1 MKQNSKQNSMQ
12 NELNNENIIT
22 LLDDDD
28 NAIDFEIIEMLEISG
43 KRYAFLLPLNDDS
56 ADEDEAVIF
65 RIDTGEDGEE
75 IFAYIED
82 DQEWEMVVDTYNDML
97 FDEE

>member
-1 MKQNSKQNSMQ
+1 MTQEM
-12 NELNNENIIT
+12 ENENIIT

-28 NAIDFEIIEMLEISG
+28 NPIDFEIIEMLEIGG
-43 KRYAFLLPLNDDS
+43 KNYAFLLPLNSDDEN

-65 RIDTGEDGEE
+65 RIDKTDDGDE

-82 DQEWEMVVDTYNDML
+82 DAEWEMVVDTYNDML

>member
-1 MKQNSKQNSMQ
+1 MTQ
-12 NELNNENIIT
+12 NEIENENIIT

-28 NAIDFEIIEMLEISG
+28 NPIDFEIIEVLEIQG
-43 KRYAFLLPLNDDS
+43 KRYAFLLPLNDEEDTS
-56 ADEDEAVIF
+56 EEDEAVIL
-65 RIDTGEDGEE
+65 RIDPGEDGEE

-82 DQEWEMVVDTYNDML
+82 DDEWEMVVDTYNDLL

>member
-1 MKQNSKQNSMQ
+1 MTQ
-12 NELNNENIIT
+12 NEIENENIIT

-28 NAIDFEIIEMLEISG
+28 NPIDFEIIEVLEIQG
-43 KRYAFLLPLNDDS
+43 KRYAFLLPLNDEEDA

-65 RIDTGEDGEE
+65 RIDPGEDGEE

-82 DQEWEMVVDTYNDML
+82 DAEWEMVVDTYNDLL

>member
-1 MKQNSKQNSMQ
+1 MTQ

-28 NAIDFEIIEMLEISG
+28 NPIDFEIIEMLEIGG
-43 KRYAFLLPLNDDS
+43 KRYAFLLPLNDENADTE

-65 RIDTGEDGEE
+65 RIDPRSKRH
-75 IFAYIED
+75 
-82 DQEWEMVVDTYNDML
+82 V
-97 FDEE
+97 

>member
-1 MKQNSKQNSMQ
+1 MTQ
-12 NELNNENIIT
+12 NEIENENIIT

-28 NAIDFEIIEMLEISG
+28 NPIDFEIIEVLEIQG
-43 KRYAFLLPLNDDS
+43 KRYAFLLPLNDEEDTS
-56 ADEDEAVIF
+56 EEDEAVIF

-82 DQEWEMVVDTYNDML
+82 DDEWEMVVDTYNDLL

>member
-1 MKQNSKQNSMQ
+1 MTQ
-12 NELNNENIIT
+12 NEIENENIIT

-28 NAIDFEIIEMLEISG
+28 NPIDFEVIEMLEIEG
-43 KRYAFLLPLNDDS
+43 KRYAVLLPLNDEEQDS
-56 ADEDEAVIF
+56 DEDEAVIF
-65 RIDTGEDGEE
+65 RIDEGEDGEE

-82 DQEWEMVVDTYNDML
+82 DAEWEMVVATYNDLL

>member
-1 MKQNSKQNSMQ
+1 MTQ
-12 NELNNENIIT
+12 NEIENENIIT

-28 NAIDFEIIEMLEISG
+28 NPIDFEVIEMLEIEG
-43 KRYAFLLPLNDDS
+43 KRYAFLLPLNDEEQDS
-56 ADEDEAVIF
+56 DEDEAVIF
-65 RIDTGEDGEE
+65 RIDEGEDGEE

-82 DQEWEMVVDTYNDML
+82 DAEWEMVVDTYNDLL

>member
-1 MKQNSKQNSMQ
+1 MTQEM
-12 NELNNENIIT
+12 ENENIIT

-28 NAIDFEIIEMLEISG
+28 NPIDFEIIEMLEIGG
-43 KRYAFLLPLNDDS
+43 KNYAFLLPLNTEDDN

-65 RIDTGEDGEE
+65 RIDKTDDGDE

-82 DQEWEMVVDTYNDML
+82 DAEWEMVVDTYNDML

>member
-1 MKQNSKQNSMQ
+1 MTQ
-12 NELNNENIIT
+12 NEIENENIIT

-28 NAIDFEIIEMLEISG
+28 NPIDFEIIEVLEIQG
-43 KRYAFLLPLNDDS
+43 KRYAFLLPLNDEEDTS
-56 ADEDEAVIF
+56 EEDEAVIF
-65 RIDTGEDGEE
+65 RIDPGEDGEE

-82 DQEWEMVVDTYNDML
+82 DDEWEMVVDTYNDLL

>member
-1 MKQNSKQNSMQ
+1 MTQEM
-12 NELNNENIIT
+12 ENENIIT

-28 NAIDFEIIEMLEISG
+28 NPIDFEIIEMLEING
-43 KRYAFLLPLNDDS
+43 KNYAFLLPLNGEDDNT
-56 ADEDEAVIF
+56 DEDEAVIF
-65 RIDTGEDGEE
+65 RIDKTDDGDE

-82 DQEWEMVVDTYNDML
+82 DAEWEMVVDTYNDML

>member
-1 MKQNSKQNSMQ
+1 MTQ

-22 LLDDDD
+22 LLDDND

-43 KRYAFLLPLNDDS
+43 KRYAFLLPLNDDN
-56 ADEDEAVIF
+56 ADTESEEDEAVIF
-65 RIDTGEDGEE
+65 RIDLNEDGEE